1 MDFSKFSLDYIRPS
15 DIEKRSPVEQSDPW
29 SEAIEFYGNPVLE
42 ILQDEGRKTVD
53 ELYGIIKAKVNVP
66 NLEFEQF
73 SGVLQRMVSDGRL
86 SITKVGDTFR
96 DYIVTLPVERAR
108 R

>member
-1 MDFSKFSLDYIRPS
+1 MDLSKFSLDYIRPS
-15 DIEKRSPVEQSDPW
+15 NVEKRSSVEQSDAW
-29 SEAIEFYGNPVLE
+29 SEAVEFYGNPVLE
-42 ILQDEGRKTVD
+42 TLQGEGRKTVD
-53 ELYGIIKAKVNVP
+53 ELYIKAKVNAP

-73 SGVLQRMVSDGRL
+73 SGVLQHMVSDGRL

-96 DYIVTLPVERAR
+96 DYVVTLPVQRVR